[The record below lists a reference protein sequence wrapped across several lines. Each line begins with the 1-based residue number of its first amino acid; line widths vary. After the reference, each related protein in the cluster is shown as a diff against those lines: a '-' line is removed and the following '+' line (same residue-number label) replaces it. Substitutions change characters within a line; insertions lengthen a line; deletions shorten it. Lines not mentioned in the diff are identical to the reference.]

1 MPQHWNYGRSSGPCK
16 RGYFGGRGFQRD
28 GLVFVGYYPW
38 MQFNDMVAAYIM
50 KYHTDL
56 LTEVERRSL
65 NHLVAEIK
73 GRRRN
78 GIVGQEQGRI
88 SAVHSQYI
96 SDDPDVLRLARDGYR
111 AFYLQTAR
119 RIFQQHG
126 DKLSFNCC
134 PRCAE
139 LARTPTARQC
149 RFCGHDWHRG

>member
-78 GIVGQEQGRI
+78 GIVGQEPRTNFSGAFSI
-88 SAVHSQYI
+88 H
-96 SDDPDVLRLARDGYR
+96 LRRSRCIAP
-111 AFYLQTAR
+111 
-119 RIFQQHG
+119 
-126 DKLSFNCC
+126 S
-134 PRCAE
+134 PRWIPRLLPADCAE
-139 LARTPTARQC
+139 NIPATRRQT
-149 RFCGHDWHRG
+149 